1 MTTFSEHINALHAE
15 HQAKDIPFFAHL
27 ASVDPAIMRDP
38 SVLEELYR
46 RYQAGMHATRVMVYM
61 LPHLDTP
68 ALRTRKLQI
77 YIDDDGLPGGDT
89 HHAQLR
95 RAFADMGAGLDASD
109 DDRYGDLDLLANE
122 LDPSTARF
130 VKTVKTLYT
139 RSLGAWCVTENF
151 SDDWLHAFA
160 DALAVHH
167 PSVRDATYFAE
178 CFAEGVEERHGEE
191 SLNIT
196 EDILSAR
203 ADLTAD
209 TFADAKVMADAL
221 RAFWVSLDE
230 VLVEAERARA

>member
-1 MTTFSEHINALHAE
+1 MTTFSEHISALHAK

-27 ASVDPAIMRDP
+27 ARVDRAVMRDP
-38 SVLEELYR
+38 AVLGELYR
-46 RYQAGMHATRVMVYM
+46 RYQAGMHATRVMVYF

-95 RAFADMGAGLDASD
+95 RAFADMGAPLDASD
-109 DDRYGDLDLLANE
+109 DDRYGDLDRLADA

-160 DALAVHH
+160 DALAAHH

-178 CFAEGVEERHGEE
+178 CFAEGVEERHGQE
-191 SLNIT
+191 SLTIT
-196 EDILSAR
+196 EDILRAR
-203 ADLTAD
+203 ADLSAD
-209 TFADAKVMADAL
+209 TFADAEIMADAL

-230 VLVEAERARA
+230 VLVAAERART